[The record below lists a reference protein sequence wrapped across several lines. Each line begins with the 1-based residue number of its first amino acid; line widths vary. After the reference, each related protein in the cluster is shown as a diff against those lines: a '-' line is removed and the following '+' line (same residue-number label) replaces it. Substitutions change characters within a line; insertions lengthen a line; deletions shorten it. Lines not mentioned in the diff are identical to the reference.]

1 MQIAEKIR
9 SFVFP
14 GKDASSLDLKK
25 HLPALDGLR
34 GLAVLL
40 VLCYDCLKLHHD
52 GFIPTLIARK
62 FAASGWIG
70 VDLFFVLSGFLI
82 TGILLD
88 TVGRKG
94 YWKSFILR
102 RSVRIFPLYYGTLIV
117 VFGIVPLVWLALGYE
132 SGTGALAAVKET
144 QFWYWSYLQN
154 WLFAWQGAWPDGRV
168 LNHFWSLAVEEQ
180 FYLIWPFVVV
190 ACSRKRLAWLCFGLC
205 LFALTL
211 RYALLVNGIPGVT
224 TYVMTITR
232 MDSLC
237 AGALLAIAFR
247 SPGWASRWA
256 KYLPLICAASFVVL
270 IGIDSVYPVL
280 KSQSFAA
287 YSIGHTLIATVFALL
302 IGTLVLLSQR
312 HLLSRLFCFPGLI
325 SLGKYSY
332 AIYVFHRFVY
342 RAVKSFDW
350 SFLPESSQGWAIFA
364 ATLVSSYLL
373 ARISWILWES
383 PFLALKVYMP
393 RPDAD
398 AHSPAN
404 GNGNRNQIKNS
415 QQQEITQPIAVS

>member
-1 MQIAEKIR
+1 MQIAEKVRTI
-9 SFVFP
+9 VFP
-14 GKDASSLDLKK
+14 GKDVSSLDLKK
-25 HLPALDGLR
+25 HIPALDGVR

-40 VLCYDCLKLHHD
+40 VLCYDCLKLHND

-88 TVGRKG
+88 TAGRKG

-117 VFGIVPLVWLALGYE
+117 VFAIAPLVCLALGYE
-132 SGTGALAAVKET
+132 SATGALAAVKET
-144 QFWYWSYLQN
+144 QFWYWGYLQN

-180 FYLIWPFVVV
+180 FYLIWPFVVI
-190 ACSRKRLAWLCFGLC
+190 ACSRKRLAWVCFGLC
-205 LFALTL
+205 LTALTL
-211 RYALLVNGIPGVT
+211 RYTLLINGVPGVT

-247 SPGWASRWA
+247 SPGWASRRA
-256 KYLPLICAASFVVL
+256 KYLPILCAAGFVMLLGV
-270 IGIDSVYPVL
+270 DVFYPIL

-287 YSIGHTLIATVFALL
+287 YSIGHSLVAIVFATL
-302 IGTLVLLSQR
+302 IGTLVLLTDR
-312 HLLSRLFCFPGLI
+312 HFLSRLFCFAGLTT
-325 SLGKYSY
+325 LGKYSY

-342 RAVKSFDW
+342 RAVKSYDW
-350 SFLPESSQGWAIFA
+350 NFLPQSAQSWAIFST
-364 ATLVSSYLL
+364 TLVLSYLV
-373 ARISWILWES
+373 ARISWLLWES

-398 AHSPAN
+398 FNKPAVDN
-404 GNGNRNQIKNS
+404 NIESK
-415 QQQEITQPIAVS
+415 QQETRQSVAVF

>member
-1 MQIAEKIR
+1 MQIAENIR
-9 SFVFP
+9 TFVFP
-14 GKDASSLDLKK
+14 AKDVSSLDLKK
-25 HLPALDGLR
+25 HLPALDGVR

-40 VLCYDCLKLHHD
+40 VLCYDCLKLHND

-117 VFGIVPLVWLALGYE
+117 VFGIAPLVWLALGYE

-144 QFWYWSYLQN
+144 QFWYWGYLQN
-154 WLFAWQGAWPDGRV
+154 WLFAWQGAWPEGRV

-211 RYALLVNGIPGVT
+211 RYVLLTNGVPGVA

-247 SPGWASRWA
+247 SPGWTSRWA
-256 KYLPLICAASFVVL
+256 KYLPMICAVSFFLL
-270 IGIDSVYPVL
+270 IGIDTVYPVL

-302 IGTLVLLSQR
+302 IGTLVVLSQR

-364 ATLVSSYLL
+364 ATLASSYLI
-373 ARISWILWES
+373 ARISWVLWES

-393 RPDAD
+393 RPDENP
-398 AHSPAN
+398 HSPVD
-404 GNGNRNQIKNS
+404 GNRDNKNHS
-415 QQQEITQPIAVS
+415 QQQETTQPVAIS

>member
-1 MQIAEKIR
+1 MQILNKIKKIVIPEG
-9 SFVFP
+9 SYSP
-14 GKDASSLDLKK
+14 NDLKK
-25 HLPALDGLR
+25 HLPALDGVR

-40 VLCYDCLKLHHD
+40 VLCYDCLKLNNN
-52 GFIPTLIARK
+52 GYLATLISRK
-62 FAASGWIG
+62 FASSGWIG

-88 TVGRKG
+88 TVGRTG

-117 VFGIVPLVWLALGYE
+117 VFGVAPLVCLAWNI
-132 SGTGALAAVKET
+132 STATSALAAVKGD
-144 QFWYWSYLQN
+144 QFWYWIYAQN
-154 WLFAWQGAWPDGRV
+154 WAFAWQGAWPEERV

-190 ACSRKRLAWLCFGLC
+190 ACSRKSLFWVCSVLCIV
-205 LFALTL
+205 ALVL
-211 RYALLVNGIPGVT
+211 RYALLVNGVPGVA

-237 AGALLAIAFR
+237 AGALLAIALR
-247 SPGWASRWA
+247 SVDWSARWA
-256 KYLPLICAASFVVL
+256 KYFPVICATCFLIV
-270 IGIDSVYPVL
+270 IGIDAFYPIL
-280 KSQSFAA
+280 KSESFAA
-287 YSIGHTLIATVFALL
+287 YSIGHTLIALVFALL
-302 IGTLVLLSQR
+302 IGSLVVLPKN
-312 HLLSRLFCFPGLI
+312 HLLNRLFCFHGLI

-342 RAVKSFDW
+342 QAVKSFDW
-350 SFLPESSQGWAIFA
+350 SFLSESIQGWAIFA
-364 ATLVSSYLL
+364 ATLLCSYLV

-393 RPDAD
+393 RPDAPGFV
-398 AHSPAN
+398 ATE
-404 GNGNRNQIKNS
+404 NRLNEKFS
-415 QQQEITQPIAVS
+415 SLVKGS

>member
-1 MQIAEKIR
+1 MGIVERIR
-9 SFVFP
+9 SFIFP
-14 GKDASSLDLKK
+14 VNDFSRLDLKK
-25 HLPALDGLR
+25 HIPALDGVR

-40 VLCYDCLKLHHD
+40 VLCYDCLKLQND
-52 GFIPTLIARK
+52 GFIPTLLARK

-102 RSVRIFPLYYGTLIV
+102 RSVRIFPLYYGTLII
-117 VFGIVPLVWLALGYE
+117 VFGIAPLICLAWGNE
-132 SGTGALAAVKET
+132 SALNALAAVRKTE
-144 QFWYWSYLQN
+144 FWYWSYLQN
-154 WLFAWQGAWPDGRV
+154 WLFAWQGAWPEEHV

-180 FYLIWPFVVV
+180 FYLIWPFVII
-190 ACSRKRLAWLCFGLC
+190 ACSRKRLVWICFGLC
-205 LFALTL
+205 LSALAL
-211 RYALLVNGIPGVT
+211 RYALLSSGFPGVT

-247 SPGWASRWA
+247 SPGWLSRWGH
-256 KYLPLICAASFVVL
+256 YLPLLFAAGFVSL

-287 YSIGHTLIATVFALL
+287 YSVGHSLIAAVFALL
-302 IGTLVLLSQR
+302 TGTLVV
-312 HLLSRLFCFPGLI
+312 LSRRHVLTGLFCFPGLT

-342 RAVKSFDW
+342 RAVKSLDW
-350 SFLPESSQGWAIFA
+350 SFLPESAHGWAIFM
-364 ATLVSSYLL
+364 ATLAGSYLI
-373 ARISWILWES
+373 ARISWIVWES
-383 PFLALKVYMP
+383 PFLSLKVYLP
-393 RPDAD
+393 RPDAETVSPGSRNHDKQD
-398 AHSPAN
+398 APPRHEKP
-404 GNGNRNQIKNS
+404 
-415 QQQEITQPIAVS
+415 QPVTLS

>member
-1 MQIAEKIR
+1 MRIAEKIR
-9 SFVFP
+9 TVAFP
-14 GKDASSLDLKK
+14 GKDVSSLDLKK
-25 HLPALDGLR
+25 HLPALDGVR

-40 VLCYDCLKLHHD
+40 VLCYDCLKLQNN
-52 GFIPTLIARK
+52 GFVPTMIVRK

-102 RSVRIFPLYYGTLIV
+102 RSVRIFPLYYGTLVI
-117 VFGIVPLVWLALGYE
+117 VFGIVPLLYLVSGYQ
-132 SGTGALAAVKET
+132 SGVGALAEVKQT

-154 WLFAWQGAWPDGRV
+154 WLFAWQGAWPEGRL

-180 FYLIWPFVVV
+180 FYLVWPFVVV
-190 ACSRKRLAWLCFGLC
+190 ACSRKRLAWLCLGLC
-205 LFALTL
+205 LFALSL
-211 RYALLVNGIPGVT
+211 RYVMLSNGFPGVA

-247 SPGWASRWA
+247 SPGWRLRWA
-256 KYLPLICAASFVVL
+256 GYFPIICAAAIVIL
-270 IGIDSVYPVL
+270 LGTDAVYPVL
-280 KSQSFAA
+280 KSESFAA
-287 YSIGHTLIATVFALL
+287 YSIGHTLIATFFALL
-302 IGTLVLLSQR
+302 IGTLVILPQN
-312 HLLSRLFCFPGLI
+312 HLLSRLFCFSGLV

-342 RAVKSFDW
+342 RAVKSYDW
-350 SFLPESSQGWAIFA
+350 SFLADSLQGWGVFA
-364 ATLVSSYLL
+364 VTLALSYLV
-373 ARISWILWES
+373 ARISWLLWES
-383 PFLALKVYMP
+383 PFLALKVYLP
-393 RPDAD
+393 RPDETPDSPIDRNRDSAD
-398 AHSPAN
+398 
-404 GNGNRNQIKNS
+404 KTK
-415 QQQEITQPIAVS
+415 QQEVAQPVAVP